1 MTSSPVLTASGLV
14 KQYGELRALDDVSLT
29 IRAGESV
36 AVMGASGSGKTTLL
50 HTASRRSSPPTRA
63 RSC

>member
-36 AVMGASGSGKTTLL
+36 AVMGASGSGKTPCC
-50 HTASRRSSPPTRA
+50 TASRRSSPPTRA